1 MNVSLEPFSYR
12 IDDACRVLGIGRTA
26 LYAQIAAGR
35 LKAIKIAGR
44 TLITRAEIE
53 RLIAEASAN
62 AN

>member
-1 MNVSLEPFSYR
+1 MQDPLCFR
-12 IDDACRVLGIGRTA
+12 IDDACRALGIGRTA